1 MKSFEGSPR
10 SFISDNYSDRP
21 GSLPADYLEK
31 LRLELAHEQEYLQLQ
46 AEDLQQKMKTFAR
59 QKENFENNYKSRLEH
74 LRIKEIDLAKQEAEF
89 YKVYENFEGEK
100 EKWKKILD
108 GQLEDIES
116 RELELEVQR
125 EELATELEKC
135 QILGENLHK
144 IQSEIRNKALSVNER
159 EKNLKIA
166 EERNFMVFEDLIEN
180 ERRFKEKKI
189 LFDIREKE
197 NLNIIEDIEQKSRD
211 IQKTS
216 KMFEKINSNL
226 LTREEKLQKDQ
237 NFLKKGQFQLEKD
250 KKILRQN
257 FNKLEKWQKDLESRG
272 KLLKIFEGP
281 PMIKLQDHLKD
292 VPSVTTEEDDECCVI
307 GINILT
313 PRSNESTL

>member
-1 MKSFEGSPR
+1 
-10 SFISDNYSDRP
+10 
-21 GSLPADYLEK
+21 
-31 LRLELAHEQEYLQLQ
+31 
-46 AEDLQQKMKTFAR
+46 
-59 QKENFENNYKSRLEH
+59 
-74 LRIKEIDLAKQEAEF
+74 
-89 YKVYENFEGEK
+89 
-100 EKWKKILD
+100 LD